1 MADRLHPWLVA
12 LTLLDLG
19 FVMATGA
26 VGGIWLMPLWLL
38 ALASPWLRRYQARPL
53 CRVAWNVGVL
63 AAFSL
68 LVQRAST
75 AGVHHLLEDGLLLA
89 VLCQVHLLNNVGER
103 QRPDLIF
110 FNSFLI
116 AFVTC
121 FFAPDVSWS
130 LLFALHA
137 FALLVA
143 LQLHAALRHAGANGR
158 LRLLPLVRDAARHG
172 LWIGAATLLVF
183 AFLPRDFARRGWL
196 GDAMDAS
203 AVFGPST
210 PTAIR
215 LDAAPRNSADQR
227 IVLRVRP
234 ISGRA
239 ADVPT
244 HWRLQTYG
252 AFDGGKWQPQGV
264 AAFGSRFATDPVWL
278 GTADGWR
285 RGDLLREPRL
295 VVELL
300 ERGGGRLPLPLDAG
314 LVQPTAAS
322 GVLLDPKVDGSVGFV
337 RAARDRAEPLGY
349 ELALAAEPLRT
360 KALPRARELLRS
372 APPAPWPSALAPI
385 LQAVGRSADAAEA
398 AARAAGWLQANRTY
412 QLPGGDGFA
421 ADFASFVAGKGTGHC
436 EYFAATCALLL
447 RAQGHPC
454 RLVGGFLAHEW
465 DEERGEMVVRG
476 RDGHAWVEVLLD
488 DGSWLTVEATP
499 PQSAA
504 AAEAAS
510 SSWFDGLQR
519 SLTAGW
525 NRLVGFDAK
534 SRQQLLAAVGG
545 WLVAFGPWLLAG
557 VGLAVAAIRWRRHR
571 RLPRAQRELHKAL
584 RGLALVQQPGE
595 TLRELL
601 VRVRPRAEREGKRV
615 AALER
620 AVALHEA
627 DHYQRRRSAGVAV
640 DSAE

>member
-19 FVMATGA
+19 FVLATGA
-26 VGGIWLMPLWLL
+26 VTAVWLLPLWLL
-38 ALASPWLRRYQARPL
+38 ALASPWLRRYQTRPL
-53 CRVAWNVGVL
+53 CRIAWNGGVL
-63 AAFSL
+63 AAFTL
-68 LVQRAST
+68 LVQRASS

-130 LLFALHA
+130 LLFAAHA
-137 FALLVA
+137 FALLAA
-143 LQLHAALRHAGANGR
+143 LQLHAVLRHAAPASPPA
-158 LRLLPLVRDAARHG
+158 LSPVVRDAARHS
-172 LWIGAATLLVF
+172 LLIGVSTLLVF

-210 PTAIR
+210 PAAIR
-215 LDAAPRNSADQR
+215 LDTAPRNSADAR

-234 ISGRA
+234 ASGRA

-252 AFDGGKWQPQGV
+252 AFDGVMWQPQGV
-264 AAFGSRFATDPVWL
+264 AAFGSRFATDPVWV
-278 GTADGWR
+278 GTAEGWR
-285 RGDLLREPRL
+285 RSDTLAEPRL

-300 ERGGGRLPLPLDAG
+300 ERGGGRLPLPLEAG
-314 LVQPTAAS
+314 LVQPQSDS
-322 GVLLDPKVDGSVGFV
+322 GVLLDPKVDGTVGFV

-349 ELALAAEPLRT
+349 ELAQSAEPLRSKT
-360 KALPRARELLRS
+360 LPRARDLLRS
-372 APPAPWPSALAPI
+372 PPPAPWLARLEPI
-385 LQAVGRSADAAEA
+385 LAALGTSRDAAEA
-398 AARAAGWLQANRTY
+398 AARAAAWLQANRTY
-412 QLPGGDGFA
+412 QVPGGDGFA
-421 ADFASFVAGKGTGHC
+421 ADIAAFVAGQGAGHC

-465 DEERGEMVVRG
+465 DEERGAMVVRG
-476 RDGHAWVEVLLD
+476 RDGHAWVETLLD
-488 DGSWLTVEATP
+488 DGAWLTVEATP
-499 PQSAA
+499 PQSVEIADAA
-504 AAEAAS
+504 TA
-510 SSWFDGLQR
+510 SWFDGLR
-519 SLTAGW
+519 RTATAW
-525 NRLVGFDAK
+525 WHRLVGFDAK
-534 SRQQLLAAVGG
+534 SRQQLLAGLGA
-545 WLVAFGPWLLAG
+545 WLVAFGPWVLLAG
-557 VGLAVAAIRWRRHR
+557 VLAVLVIRWRRQR
-571 RLPRAQRELHKAL
+571 GLPRTQRELRKAL
-584 RGLALVQQPGE
+584 RALALVQQPGE

-601 VRVRPRAEREGKRV
+601 VRAGQDSKLQAGRF

-620 AVALHEA
+620 AVAAHEA
-627 DHYQRRRSAGVAV
+627 NHYQRRKVPGVAV
-640 DSAE
+640 DPGK